1 MEQDAFCLWVL
12 QHLPSGANRAV
23 LNSQTLTPRCRHIL
37 KNPDIIFEQIEKSMY
52 EKAFLLLSFSTEH
65 SMCLHRSSLFLHP
78 VLAAQIAGR
87 LNITPASLHYNLH
100 LCQMNP
106 AASIL
111 IGFYGLYT
119 QWCLC
124 MWVWGVRQRAFTE
137 AWRKRKKSFRK
148 WMEVEKWF
156 SCWGSVGLSGIL
168 SLSFPPSL
176 SFPDYFTSLHSFYPS
191 VIICQWPACY

>member
-37 KNPDIIFEQIEKSMY
+37 KNPGIIFEQIEKSMY

-65 SMCLHRSSLFLHP
+65 STCLHRSSLFLHP

-168 SLSFPPSL
+168 SLSFPWLLYIFTLTL
-176 SFPDYFTSLHSFYPS
+176 SHFIPLSS
-191 VIICQWPACY
+191 CQWPASY